1 MMKDTAL
8 NRRKLHILLLCLG
21 IFLLIGL
28 FYLLAINRIGIPCL
42 FRKVTGLMCPGCGN
56 SRAAVAL
63 LQLDLPAALGYNLL
77 FPLEFLYIAWVY
89 CCCCRQYLKTG
100 RFTYRPPF
108 VAADITLLI
117 LLLIWW
123 VVRNLL

>member
-1 MMKDTAL
+1 MNSSSL
-8 NRRKLHILLLCLG
+8 PRRRTHILLISLG
-21 IFLLIGL
+21 VLAAVAIFYILACHGIGV
-28 FYLLAINRIGIPCL
+28 PCL
-42 FRKVTGLMCPGCGN
+42 FYKVTGLLCPGCGN
-56 SRAAVAL
+56 SRAAMAL
-63 LQLDLPAALGYNLL
+63 LELDIQGALGYNLL

>member
-1 MMKDTAL
+1 MKKFHFS
-8 NRRKLHILLLCLG
+8 RRHKVLLAGFVLCLG
-21 IFLLIGL
+21 AVAV
-28 FYLLAINRIGIPCL
+28 FYLLAQRGIAIACP
-42 FRKVTGLMCPGCGN
+42 FYKITGLLCPGCGN
-56 SRAAVAL
+56 SRAAMAL
-63 LQLDLPAALGYNLL
+63 LELDIQGALGYNLL